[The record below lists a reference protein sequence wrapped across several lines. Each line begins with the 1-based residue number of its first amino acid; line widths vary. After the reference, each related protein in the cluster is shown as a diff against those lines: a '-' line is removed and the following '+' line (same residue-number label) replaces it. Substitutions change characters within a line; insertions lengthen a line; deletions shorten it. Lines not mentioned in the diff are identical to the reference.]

1 MGRHDVQL
9 SKVVFGLGLLAQS
22 TCINSNTRTIVHGIM
37 LQHFVSPTNI
47 IVEKQKNLT
56 YLIKARSAEYKA
68 RCGIVLLVTSVIN
81 PGCDIVVDHNC
92 FNQPGR

>member
-1 MGRHDVQL
+1 MGCKIEIDE
-9 SKVVFGLGLLAQS
+9 SCFS
-22 TCINSNTRTIVHGIM
+22 T
-37 LQHFVSPTNI
+37 LFPPTNI
-47 IVEKQKNLT
+47 IVEKQKNPT

-68 RCGIVLLVTSVIN
+68 RWEIVLLVTSVIN